1 MVKRYAE
8 LCAETKHALAAE
20 GDMAAPI
27 ARELVAFAAE
37 RTVEDLLR
45 DQDRYATDRAMERLQ
60 TALRDY
66 LNEKPLAY
74 ILGEWSFY
82 GLPLFVTE
90 DVLIP
95 RDDSMVCA
103 EMAIEKAKAF
113 AQPRALD
120 LCTGSGCIGLAV
132 AAKVPSAR
140 VTLADLSDAALA
152 IAKKNIGRND
162 LHARVSAVKVDVLQP
177 APTFLREYDVICAN
191 PPYVT
196 RAEMQS
202 LPRSVADYEPHLA
215 LFGGEDGLDFYRAIC
230 KNFRGVLRV
239 GGWLCMEFGQ
249 GQEGGVEAIL
259 REYQFE
265 NLWFCKDTSH
275 IIRAVAAQ
283 KTERN

>member
-1 MVKRYAE
+1 MVKRYRE
-8 LCAETKHALAAE
+8 LYAETKHVLSAE
-20 GDMAAPI
+20 GEQAAQI

-37 RTVEDLLR
+37 RTVEELLR
-45 DQDRYATDRAMERLQ
+45 DQDRYATDRAVERLQ
-60 TALRDY
+60 DTLRDY
-66 LNEKPLAY
+66 QNEKPLAY
-74 ILGEWSFY
+74 LLGEWSFY

-95 RDDSMVCA
+95 RDDSAVCA
-103 EMAIEKAKAF
+103 SMAIEKAKTF
-113 AQPRALD
+113 PKPRVLD

-132 AAKVPSAR
+132 AAQVKAAF
-140 VTLADLSDAALA
+140 VTLADVSDAALA
-152 IAKKNIGRND
+152 VAKKNIARND
-162 LHARVSAVKVDVLQP
+162 LQSRVSAVKTDVLAP
-177 APTFLREYDVICAN
+177 APPFLREYDVITAN

-196 RAEMQS
+196 RTEMQS

-215 LFGGEDGLDFYRAIC
+215 LDGGEDGLDFYRAIC
-230 KNFRGVLRV
+230 RNYRSVLRS

-249 GQEGGVEAIL
+249 GQETQVEAIL
-259 REYQFE
+259 REHQFE